1 MSGFF
6 IMKLFFILLFLL
18 TNFAKADVV
27 KPALVEV
34 SIFKD
39 KTIQVEI
46 DLSLEAAMTGIGT
59 QYKNTQDAPN
69 SDEYD
74 VLRALEPEAL
84 RQKFSHFEQ
93 DFMQSF
99 ALKVNQK
106 PQPLILSHVDIDI
119 VGYKQRPRKSVLT
132 YTGKLQ
138 AWPKT
143 ITWQYDQIY
152 GDNALRWQV
161 YQVDEYNWSQWQWLR
176 DGEVS
181 EIIDINHPEPLSKLE
196 RFSQFVGI
204 GFDHVIPLGWD
215 HILFIVGMALSSLLW
230 RKLLVLV
237 SLFTLAHTL
246 TLGLAMYGL
255 VEISPQIIEPLI
267 AFSIAYVAIENLIIQ
282 QSMIRQSLVIFF
294 FGLIHGLG
302 FATML
307 KEFEMTQDS
316 FLTTLIGFNVGVEIA
331 QVAIVLAVV
340 AILLLMRKFALNY
353 RRLAIIPTSIII
365 SIIGIWWGVERL
377 IA

>member
-106 PQPLILSHVDIDI
+106 PQPLMLSHVDIDI

-161 YQVDEYNWSQWQWLR
+161 YQADEYNWSQWQWLR

-246 TLGLAMYGL
+246 TLGLAMYGV

>member
-1 MSGFF
+1 
-6 IMKLFFILLFLL
+6 MKLLFILLILL
-18 TNFAKADVV
+18 TNFVKADVV

-39 KTIQVEI
+39 RTIQVEI

-74 VLRALEPEAL
+74 ELRALAPKVL

-93 DFMQSF
+93 DFLQSF
-99 ALKVNQK
+99 TLKVNHK
-106 PQPLILSHVDIDI
+106 AQPLTLTDVDIDI

-132 YTGKLQ
+132 YKGKLPV
-138 AWPKT
+138 WPKT
-143 ITWQYDQIY
+143 ITWEYDQVY

-176 DGEVS
+176 NGEAS
-181 EIIDINHPEPLSKLE
+181 EVIDINHPEPLSKLE

-246 TLGLAMYGL
+246 TLGLSMYGV

-267 AFSIAYVAIENLIIQ
+267 AFSIAYVAIENLLIQ
-282 QSMIRQSLVIFF
+282 QSMIRQSFVIFF

-331 QVAIVLAVV
+331 QVAIVLTVV
-340 AILLLMRKFALNY
+340 SILLLMRKFALNY

-365 SIIGIWWGVERL
+365 SIIGIWWGIERL

>member
-106 PQPLILSHVDIDI
+106 PQPLMLSHVDIDI

-161 YQVDEYNWSQWQWLR
+161 YQADEYNWSQWQWLR